1 MLLVLVLLLLFG
13 HPIRAAAIA
22 ASALS
27 ALSVR
32 GLPLAMIV
40 LLRLA
45 VTAVGVAGG
54 IAIAGRRPGAVS
66 LAQAALALSAGIDVL
81 TYLTSFAPSNRAPG
95 DTPFYVAATLLYHGV
110 WILYLRS
117 SKRVRQTFDAGG

>member
-1 MLLVLVLLLLFG
+1 VLLVLVLLLLFG
-13 HPIRAAAIA
+13 HPVRAAAMA

-27 ALSVR
+27 LLSVR
-32 GLPLAMIV
+32 GLPLATLV

-54 IAIAGRRPGAVS
+54 IAIAGRRAGAIA

-81 TYLTSFAPSNRAPG
+81 TYLTPFAPNNRAPG
-95 DTPFYVAATLLYHGV
+95 DTPFYVTATLLYHGG
-110 WILYLRS
+110 WMLYLRY
-117 SKRVRQTFDAGG
+117 SKRVRRTFE